1 MANKFKKNK
10 INVGTYRVKSSNNYN
25 RLADAT
31 TTTTTTN
38 TITTSTATTTFSL
51 CIWYYKL
58 YRYSGASTAEPYNHL
73 YSSALSP

>member
-1 MANKFKKNK
+1 VANKFKKNK

-38 TITTSTATTTFSL
+38 TITTTNNNNNNRTNENLQEIYFEAA
-51 CIWYYKL
+51 
-58 YRYSGASTAEPYNHL
+58 RHR
-73 YSSALSP
+73 